1 MKAIVTFRSLAD
13 GNVVALCDN
22 HKGMSVDA
30 DKVREYMNKMVELT
44 GGTDVEFND
53 TFRQICKDRVFFTYE
68 PNIDVEKFYDEPS
81 VPNVVEC
88 VLLST
93 DEVAMNVN
101 GKVLVFFPEEGNKM
115 FATKED
121 ALQDA
126 KEFVLGLNDTCVNE
140 LFAARAEI
148 KNLLKSLNADIDKH
162 LNFKKN
168 L

>member
-13 GNVVALCDN
+13 GSVVALCDN

-68 PNIDVEKFYDEPS
+68 PDIDVEKFYDEPS

-101 GKVLVFFPEEGNKM
+101 GKVLVFFPEEGNQI

-121 ALQDA
+121 AHKAAVENVQY
-126 KEFVLGLNDTCVNE
+126 LNSVCLDY
-140 LFAARAEI
+140 LFASRKELKEI
-148 KNLLKSLNADIDKH
+148 IKQLNNDIEKH